1 VGVAV
6 NAIIQHKKRMNIISG
21 KIQIAV
27 TEEEANIILSAVSR
41 FRGIYDESHLEH
53 ADDIARQSRSIE
65 VAEHVRDTLESELL
79 DRYHSAKLAAR
90 NSQ

>member
-1 VGVAV
+1 
-6 NAIIQHKKRMNIISG
+6 MNIISG

-41 FRGIYDESHLEH
+41 FRGIYGESHLEH

-65 VAEHVRDTLESELL
+65 VAEHVRYTLESELL